1 MWWKSIV
8 LCIFQITLVSRR
20 AFSDREDDSV
30 SPDLIKYV
38 AVIKEKQHTKESLIL
53 MLRVHI
59 SGITKGHTVVT
70 LSLHHDTANSMYF
83 TMSCQN

>member
-1 MWWKSIV
+1 MEENLEISGEIMWWKSIV

-38 AVIKEKQHTKESLIL
+38 AVIKEEL
-53 MLRVHI
+53 
-59 SGITKGHTVVT
+59 
-70 LSLHHDTANSMYF
+70 
-83 TMSCQN
+83 

>member
-1 MWWKSIV
+1 MWWKSIG

-38 AVIKEKQHTKESLIL
+38 AVIKEESQIA
-53 MLRVHI
+53 H
-59 SGITKGHTVVT
+59 KGAID
-70 LSLHHDTANSMYF
+70 SNAEGPY
-83 TMSCQN
+83 QNG